1 MCRDFVS
8 TSVPQTL
15 EIGVRG
21 CANSRRCPMYL
32 FLPSQIQGYEFY
44 YKIKL
49 LSIKCYNA
57 EEQQSAQVTLG
68 MWKEAIWEPQRQR
81 QLDDTGSFIL
91 SLITYP

>member
-21 CANSRRCPMYL
+21 CANSRCCPMYL

-57 EEQQSAQVTLG
+57 EEQQSAQVPLG

-91 SLITYP
+91 SLITHP